1 MKAEDFCES
10 GDWYMDDDR
19 VVLTGSELI
28 RWLIIAAV
36 IIAGIGLFFY
46 FAPSTDPAVPPSVE
60 ETSR

>member
-1 MKAEDFCES
+1 MKAGNSCDS
-10 GDWYMDDDR
+10 GAWCMENDR
-19 VVLTGSELI
+19 VVLSGSELL

-46 FAPSTDPAVPPSVE
+46 FSPSTEPAVPPSVE